1 MATTS
6 YEPRLVGLKPGLSMP
21 SLSRRGPAIGGPR
34 ITAVGAAE
42 TARSGR
48 LTTSRRATIVLA
60 DSAIRESR
68 LAGAVKEPP
77 KWNSKR
83 SAIFS
88 R

>member
-6 YEPRLVGLKPGLSMP
+6 YELRLIGLKPGLSMP

-48 LTTSRRATIVLA
+48 LT
-60 DSAIRESR
+60 R
-68 LAGAVKEPP
+68 LGGRPSCQRILPSE
-77 KWNSKR
+77 NLD
-83 SAIFS
+83 
-88 R
+88 